1 MEKKNEKVISVL
13 SELAE
18 FVKDG
23 NLGYKKAANESKDSE
38 IKAFCTEQSNLRA
51 QFLSEINST
60 IVSLG
65 GKTETSGTVK
75 GALYR
80 QYMDVKAAVTGNDE
94 EAILNSCIF
103 GEEWAIKAYH
113 QALESNELPID
124 VRSKIEKQNQV
135 CNEALGKLK
144 TMKNLHHH

>member
-13 SELAE
+13 RELAE

-23 NLGYKKAANESKDSE
+23 HLGYKKAANETKDHE
-38 IKAFCTEQSNLRA
+38 IKTFCLEQSNLRS
-51 QFLSEINST
+51 QFLAEINTT

-65 GKTETSGTVK
+65 GEKETSGTIK
-75 GALYR
+75 GGLYR
-80 QYMDVKAAVTGNDE
+80 QFMDVKAAVTGSDD

-113 QALESNELPID
+113 QALESSELPVE
-124 VRSKIEKQNQV
+124 VRSKLEKQNQV

>member
-1 MEKKNEKVISVL
+1 MNEKIVSVL
-13 SELAE
+13 RELAE

-23 NLGYKKAANESKDSE
+23 NLGYKKAANESKDQELKS
-38 IKAFCTEQSNLRA
+38 FYTEQSNLRG
-51 QFLSEINST
+51 QFLSEINSS

-65 GKTETSGTVK
+65 GETEKSGTVK
-75 GALYR
+75 GTLYR

-94 EAILNSCIF
+94 EAIINSCIF

-113 QALESNELPID
+113 QALENKELPVDI
-124 VRSKIEKQNQV
+124 RSKIEKQNQV